1 MFKALIYLISNA
13 VAIFAAE
20 YFVPGFEATNDW
32 AGFAVVVLLFTAANS
47 LVLPVLRFILKPL
60 IWLTLGLF
68 SLVINGALIY
78 VVDILSEGITISGL
92 LPLLLATIIIGLIN
106 AIFSWLSSR

>member
-1 MFKALIYLISNA
+1 MFRPLISLVSNA
-13 VAIFAAE
+13 IAIFAAE
-20 YFVPGFEATNDW
+20 YFVPGFEVTNDW
-32 AGFAVVVLLFTAANS
+32 SGLAIVVLLFTAANS

-106 AIFSWLSSR
+106 AIFSWISSR